1 MSKTNSP
8 KKIEAE
14 VVPGWKH
21 SERVLWA
28 IAEGTAAATGDEFFR
43 LLARYAAQSI
53 GARYAFVAETL
64 NPDESQSLAY
74 WEGSDFGA
82 GFSYRFPGT
91 PCQRVAQGYVCAT
104 GSGLW
109 EKYPED
115 KWLKQIGAESYIG
128 VPMKNA
134 EGRTIG

>member
-1 MSKTNSP
+1 MSDLDHHNTRSP
-8 KKIEAE
+8 G
-14 VVPGWKH
+14 VSPDWKR

-28 IAEGTAAATGDEFFR
+28 IAEGTAAASGDEFFR

-64 NPDESQSLAY
+64 NENESQSLAY
-74 WEGSDFGA
+74 WEGADFGA

-91 PCQRVAQGYVCAT
+91 PCQRVAQGHVCST
-104 GSGLW
+104 SSGLC

-115 KWLKQIGAESYIG
+115 KWLQQIGAQSY
-128 VPMKNA
+128 
-134 EGRTIG
+134 